1 MARDDVGIISKK
13 RRIGDFHSHSKVV
26 FETQPAPT
34 IFVDNVVYRLYFKG
48 LVSDEIAPATE
59 GGKRTAV
66 AGFGVAICDE
76 TGKLLFELK
85 EPARNPVINRREVE
99 IRALIRGLSESL
111 DLGIRNVVILANFSK
126 LYYKFITGR
135 SNPKEKGVLQV
146 LAEEVGRLRK
156 KIDSSEAGLVARN
169 DIKFAYKLAREAVVS
184 QTRSADGEKSDAN
197 DDDGHDGDK
206 HVDDDDHDD
215 DDKDNNPWAYGC
227 GCDCGFDYSSGDVDI
242 HSDIDIDID
251 SYIDYFSL

>member
-111 DLGIRNVVILANFSK
+111 DLGIRNVVNA
-126 LYYKFITGR
+126 
-135 SNPKEKGVLQV
+135 
-146 LAEEVGRLRK
+146 
-156 KIDSSEAGLVARN
+156 
-169 DIKFAYKLAREAVVS
+169 
-184 QTRSADGEKSDAN
+184 
-197 DDDGHDGDK
+197 
-206 HVDDDDHDD
+206 
-215 DDKDNNPWAYGC
+215 
-227 GCDCGFDYSSGDVDI
+227 
-242 HSDIDIDID
+242 
-251 SYIDYFSL
+251 

>member
-1 MARDDVGIISKK
+1 QRNGELEI
-13 RRIGDFHSHSKVV
+13 FSHSKVV
-26 FETQPAPT
+26 FESQSAPT

-111 DLGIRNVVILANFSK
+111 DLGIRNVVIYCKDCEIYQN
-126 LYYKFITGR
+126 ITGR

-156 KIDSSEAGLVARN
+156 KFDSSQASLVARN
-169 DIKFAYKLAREAVVS
+169 DIKFVYKLAREAVVS

-227 GCDCGFDYSSGDVDI
+227 GCDCGFDYPSGGVDI
-242 HSDIDIDID
+242 HSDIDID
-251 SYIDYFSL
+251 SYIDYYTL